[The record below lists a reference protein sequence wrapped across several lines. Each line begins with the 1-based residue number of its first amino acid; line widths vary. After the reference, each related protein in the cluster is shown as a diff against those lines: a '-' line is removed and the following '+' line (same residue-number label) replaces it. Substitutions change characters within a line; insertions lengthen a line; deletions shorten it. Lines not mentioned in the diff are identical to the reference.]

1 MNLRAYW
8 NIIRRRKE
16 PVLGCI
22 IACLALAVALNV
34 FTAPVYRSSVRVE
47 ISREPTRSPLTG
59 AATDAPTPQT
69 DNQALFTTAE
79 MVTSRALLAQVVTS
93 LDRQRIPV
101 GPQWR
106 EQRSAKP
113 GSQAPPGDMADKVD
127 WLLAHVIVEPIRDT
141 RLIRISAEHYDADM
155 AAKITNSIAENLV
168 NYQQGQRSDWDTSLG
183 SNLRA
188 RAAELQTRINTLD
201 QQTRGSMGLFSLE
214 EKIRQL
220 TETLGTLNDSHTKA
234 RLQRLSI
241 SSQLAQIR
249 SVLRSAQINP
259 NEIPITNESLDALR
273 RDLIASNTA
282 LARARETYGPSHPKL
297 ISLKAENDAIQRNIR
312 QEVTMAVANLS
323 NEQSISAGREGS
335 LQTAINQAEGELRS
349 LNNQA
354 AKFRV
359 IEGELKADRDLYTLL
374 MARVNEV
381 DITSQIKSPLV
392 RIVESAVAER
402 EPVRPR
408 RILNLAIGLLLG
420 LLSGAGLVLLLESY
434 RRTIRTPEEVDRH
447 LQLPVLGLIPKESVQ

>member
-8 NIIRRRKE
+8 NVIRRRKG
-16 PVLGCI
+16 PMLGCI
-22 IACLALAVALNV
+22 LACVALSVALNV
-34 FTAPVYRSSVRVE
+34 FTAPVYRSSARVE
-47 ISREPTRSPLTG
+47 ISREATRSPLTG

-93 LDRQRIPV
+93 LERQGVRV
-101 GPQWR
+101 GPQER
-106 EQRSAKP
+106 ERRSAK
-113 GSQAPPGDMADKVD
+113 SQGQEPGDMTDKID
-127 WLLAHVIVEPIRDT
+127 WLLANVIVEPIRDT
-141 RLIRISAEHYDADM
+141 RLIRISAEHNDAGI

-168 NYQQGQRSDWDTSLG
+168 NYQQGQRSELDTSLG
-183 SNLRA
+183 TNLRA
-188 RAAELQTRINTLD
+188 RADELQKRINSLD
-201 QQTRGSMGLFSLE
+201 EQTRGSMGLFSLE

-220 TETLGTLNDSHTKA
+220 SETVGTLSDSHTKA

-249 SVLRSAQINP
+249 SVLRRAQIDP
-259 NEIPITNESLDALR
+259 NEIPISNESLDALR

-282 LARARETYGPSHPKL
+282 LAKARETYGPSHPKL

-312 QEVTMAVANLS
+312 QEVSAAVANLS
-323 NEQSISAGREGS
+323 NDQSIAAGREES
-335 LQTAINQAEGELRS
+335 MQTAITQAEGELRS

-354 AKFRV
+354 AKYRV
-359 IEGELKADRDLYTLL
+359 IEAELKADRDLYSLL
-374 MARVNEV
+374 MARVHEV
-381 DITSQIKSPLV
+381 EITSQIKSPLV

-402 EPVRPR
+402 EPVRPHK
-408 RILNLAIGLLLG
+408 ILNLAIGLLLG

-434 RRTIRTPEEVDRH
+434 RKTIRTPDEVDRH

>member
-1 MNLRAYW
+1 M
-8 NIIRRRKE
+8 
-16 PVLGCI
+16 LGCI
-22 IACLALAVALNV
+22 LACVALSVALNV
-34 FTAPVYRSSVRVE
+34 FTAPVYRSSARVE
-47 ISREPTRSPLTG
+47 ISREATRSPLTG

-93 LDRQRIPV
+93 LERQGVRV
-101 GPQWR
+101 GPQER
-106 EQRSAKP
+106 ERRSAK
-113 GSQAPPGDMADKVD
+113 SQGQEPGDMTDKID
-127 WLLAHVIVEPIRDT
+127 WLLANVIVEPIRDT
-141 RLIRISAEHYDADM
+141 RLIRISAEHNDAGI

-168 NYQQGQRSDWDTSLG
+168 NYQQGQRSELDTSLG
-183 SNLRA
+183 TNLRA
-188 RAAELQTRINTLD
+188 RADELQKRINSLD
-201 QQTRGSMGLFSLE
+201 EQTRGSMGLFSLE

-220 TETLGTLNDSHTKA
+220 SETVGTLSDSHTKA

-249 SVLRSAQINP
+249 SVLRRAQIDP
-259 NEIPITNESLDALR
+259 NEIPISNESLDALR

-282 LARARETYGPSHPKL
+282 LAKARETYGPSHPKL

-312 QEVTMAVANLS
+312 QEVSVAVANLS
-323 NEQSISAGREGS
+323 NDQSIAAGREES
-335 LQTAINQAEGELRS
+335 MQTAITQAEGELRS

-354 AKFRV
+354 AKYRV
-359 IEGELKADRDLYTLL
+359 IEAELKADRDLYSLL
-374 MARVNEV
+374 MARVHEV
-381 DITSQIKSPLV
+381 EITSQIKSPLV

-402 EPVRPR
+402 EPVRPHK
-408 RILNLAIGLLLG
+408 ILNLAIGLLLG

-434 RRTIRTPEEVDRH
+434 RKTIRTPDEVDRH

>member
-1 MNLRAYW
+1 M
-8 NIIRRRKE
+8 
-16 PVLGCI
+16 LGCI
-22 IACLALAVALNV
+22 LACVALSVALNV
-34 FTAPVYRSSVRVE
+34 FTAPVYRSSARVE
-47 ISREPTRSPLTG
+47 ISREATRSPLTG

-93 LDRQRIPV
+93 LERQGVRV
-101 GPQWR
+101 GPQER
-106 EQRSAKP
+106 ERRSAK
-113 GSQAPPGDMADKVD
+113 SQGQEPGDMTDKID
-127 WLLAHVIVEPIRDT
+127 WLLANVIVEPIRDT
-141 RLIRISAEHYDADM
+141 RLIRISAEHNDAGI

-168 NYQQGQRSDWDTSLG
+168 NYQQGQRSELDTSLG
-183 SNLRA
+183 TNLRA
-188 RAAELQTRINTLD
+188 RADELQKRINSLD
-201 QQTRGSMGLFSLE
+201 EQTRGSMGLFSLE

-220 TETLGTLNDSHTKA
+220 SETVGTLSDSHTKA

-249 SVLRSAQINP
+249 SVLRRAQIDP
-259 NEIPITNESLDALR
+259 NEIPISNESLDALR

-282 LARARETYGPSHPKL
+282 LAKARETYGPSHPKL

-312 QEVTMAVANLS
+312 QEVSAAVANLS
-323 NEQSISAGREGS
+323 NDQSIAAGREES
-335 LQTAINQAEGELRS
+335 MQTAITQAEGELRS

-354 AKFRV
+354 AKYRV
-359 IEGELKADRDLYTLL
+359 IEAELKADRDLYSLL
-374 MARVNEV
+374 MARVHEV
-381 DITSQIKSPLV
+381 EITSQIKSPLV

-402 EPVRPR
+402 EPVRPHK
-408 RILNLAIGLLLG
+408 ILNLAIGLLLG

-434 RRTIRTPEEVDRH
+434 RKTIRTPDEVDRH

>member
-8 NIIRRRKE
+8 NVIRRRKG
-16 PVLGCI
+16 PMLGCI
-22 IACLALAVALNV
+22 LACVALSVALNV
-34 FTAPVYRSSVRVE
+34 FTAPVYRSSARVE
-47 ISREPTRSPLTG
+47 ISREATRSPLTG

-93 LDRQRIPV
+93 LERQGVRV
-101 GPQWR
+101 GPQER
-106 EQRSAKP
+106 ERRSAK
-113 GSQAPPGDMADKVD
+113 SQGQEPGDMTDKID
-127 WLLAHVIVEPIRDT
+127 WLLANVIVEPIRDT
-141 RLIRISAEHYDADM
+141 RLIRISAEHNDAGI

-168 NYQQGQRSDWDTSLG
+168 NYQQGQRSELDTSLG
-183 SNLRA
+183 TNLRA
-188 RAAELQTRINTLD
+188 RADELQKRIDSLD
-201 QQTRGSMGLFSLE
+201 EQTRGSMGLFSLE

-220 TETLGTLNDSHTKA
+220 SETVGTLSDSHTKA

-249 SVLRSAQINP
+249 SVLRRAQIDP
-259 NEIPITNESLDALR
+259 NEIPISNESLDALR

-282 LARARETYGPSHPKL
+282 LAKARETYGPSHPKL

-312 QEVTMAVANLS
+312 QEVSAAVANLS
-323 NEQSISAGREGS
+323 NDQSIAAGREES
-335 LQTAINQAEGELRS
+335 MQTAITQAEGELRS

-354 AKFRV
+354 AKYRV
-359 IEGELKADRDLYTLL
+359 IEAELKADRDLYSLL
-374 MARVNEV
+374 MARVHEV
-381 DITSQIKSPLV
+381 EITSQIKSPLV

-402 EPVRPR
+402 EPVRPHK
-408 RILNLAIGLLLG
+408 ILNLAIGLLLG

-434 RRTIRTPEEVDRH
+434 RKTIRTPDEVDRH

>member
-1 MNLRAYW
+1 
-8 NIIRRRKE
+8 
-16 PVLGCI
+16 
-22 IACLALAVALNV
+22 
-34 FTAPVYRSSVRVE
+34 VE
-47 ISREPTRSPLTG
+47 ISREATRSPLTG

-93 LDRQRIPV
+93 LERQGVRV
-101 GPQWR
+101 GPQER
-106 EQRSAKP
+106 ERRSAK
-113 GSQAPPGDMADKVD
+113 SQGQEPGDMTDKID
-127 WLLAHVIVEPIRDT
+127 WLLANVIVEPIRDT
-141 RLIRISAEHYDADM
+141 RLIRISAEHNDAGI

-168 NYQQGQRSDWDTSLG
+168 NYQQGQRSELDTSLG
-183 SNLRA
+183 TSLRA
-188 RAAELQTRINTLD
+188 RADELQKRINSLD
-201 QQTRGSMGLFSLE
+201 EQTRGSMGLFSLE

-220 TETLGTLNDSHTKA
+220 SETVGTLSDSHTKA

-249 SVLRSAQINP
+249 SVLRRAQIDP
-259 NEIPITNESLDALR
+259 NEIPISNESLDALR

-282 LARARETYGPSHPKL
+282 LAKARETYGPSHPKL

-312 QEVTMAVANLS
+312 QEVSAAVANLS
-323 NEQSISAGREGS
+323 NDQSIAAGREES
-335 LQTAINQAEGELRS
+335 MQTAITQAEGELRS

-354 AKFRV
+354 AKYRV
-359 IEGELKADRDLYTLL
+359 IEAELKADRDLYSLL
-374 MARVNEV
+374 MARVHEV
-381 DITSQIKSPLV
+381 EITSQIKSPLV

-402 EPVRPR
+402 EPVRPH

-434 RRTIRTPEEVDRH
+434 RKTIRTPDEVDRH

>member
-1 MNLRAYW
+1 VNLRAYW
-8 NIIRRRKE
+8 NVIRRRKG
-16 PVLGCI
+16 PMLGCI
-22 IACLALAVALNV
+22 LACVALSVALNV
-34 FTAPVYRSSVRVE
+34 FTAPVYRSSARVE
-47 ISREPTRSPLTG
+47 ISREATRSPLTG

-93 LDRQRIPV
+93 LERQGVRV
-101 GPQWR
+101 GPQER
-106 EQRSAKP
+106 ERRFAK
-113 GSQAPPGDMADKVD
+113 SQGQESGDMTDKID
-127 WLLAHVIVEPIRDT
+127 WLLANVIVEPIRDT
-141 RLIRISAEHYDADM
+141 RLIRISAEHNDAGI

-168 NYQQGQRSDWDTSLG
+168 NYQQGQRSELDTSLG
-183 SNLRA
+183 ASLRA
-188 RAAELQTRINTLD
+188 RADELQKRINSLD
-201 QQTRGSMGLFSLE
+201 EQTRGSMGLFSLE

-220 TETLGTLNDSHTKA
+220 SETVGTLSDSHTKA

-249 SVLRSAQINP
+249 SVLRRAQIDP
-259 NEIPITNESLDALR
+259 NEIPISNESLDALR
-273 RDLIASNTA
+273 RALIASNTA
-282 LARARETYGPSHPKL
+282 LAKARETYGPSHPKL

-312 QEVTMAVANLS
+312 QEVSAAVANL
-323 NEQSISAGREGS
+323 NNDQSIAAGREES
-335 LQTAINQAEGELRS
+335 MQTAITQAEGELRS

-354 AKFRV
+354 AKYRV
-359 IEGELKADRDLYTLL
+359 IEAELKADRDLYSLL
-374 MARVNEV
+374 MARVHEV
-381 DITSQIKSPLV
+381 EITSQIKSPLV

-402 EPVRPR
+402 EPVRPH

-434 RRTIRTPEEVDRH
+434 RKTIRTPDEVDRH